1 MKSSENDSKI
11 SHKSKKNIDICSEE
25 LLKLVARG
33 SVIICEILRLKDYIP
48 EPFYN
53 KNEEKTYEDIIF
65 DYSLLKQGDELI
77 KKIED
82 KIRND
87 QNFHDKDEN
96 FRINYIDIIN
106 RFFSLFQ
113 SIYLYI
119 KDWKTFVNKVN
130 SNCFVQ
136 HTIDTIL
143 ANKDILPLFCESI
156 FNVGIM
162 LILIDRLIPGIIREK
177 LIMSYY
183 RYKGRVTIP
192 HFNEIYELFEIT
204 GYVPYLPITNVNEE
218 IRPKRYPVDFF
229 KRCKIDTKIIE
240 KINLAILGNDLYDQ
254 QLVYPNMNEYK
265 SVIFSQQASL
275 IAVNLFF
282 TPDILDND
290 QKNIYNIMVKH
301 FQDYLVVSLY
311 MGYTI
316 DLNDYWND
324 FKAANQALQENKKN
338 NIMKNTINENI
349 KKIKNLD
356 DKIKGYLNEG
366 IINEKL
372 VLKEIESIL
381 NIIRESN
388 VVLRIFLL
396 QRNTTRKN
404 ERDFINE
411 KLNNK
416 DLINLLLKLSQFEYL
431 VKTMFQNLVFNKDI
445 IWENDKNTC
454 IQNLNEL
461 ISYYKGN
468 SFFNSTNLEEDNKYF
483 EDLINKI
490 NILNTKNPIK
500 VSNRI
505 HKLKKI
511 IEDLTKST
519 YISENVNAKEILSI
533 ISKKLDHMLMLINVK
548 KIHLIS
554 ITKISDFS
562 YAWIYIHDYKKEL
575 QDLLKQDPKNVLLLR
590 ATFLKLTS
598 ILNEPLGRLFEIN
611 SPCIETVSEYYS
623 GELVKYIKDIL
634 QVIPHRVFEIMNVI
648 YTIFSKNFKDIP
660 NVIHKKN
667 LKDYAQV
674 KERFELA
681 RAAHDISMITKSIL
695 MMEKAFMGVIEV
707 DPKII
712 FEEGIRTELLKVLG
726 LIFQKHID
734 FGPMDKIDLKKKLNT
749 LFIDLSAVK
758 KSFIYV
764 QDYINLNGSKIW
776 SEEMNRL
783 INFYVELEAN
793 KFLTKKIKNVND
805 RYESLKYKIPSYPPL
820 KTSPESYTF
829 LGRITRYLLNLT
841 DSKNSTFCLNNLA
854 WYKKYKL
861 DKEVFGIKLLR
872 KIKSTMGIEAFQGF
886 GRMLG
891 YFNYQNMTNLQ
902 VFFNSK
908 LFNDNLNSLININK
922 HFGSPFICNEI
933 NPNLE
938 NDLLDKIRYYN
949 TKVTDS
955 IMEIILKI
963 GQIEYM
969 RKLQNY
975 ILSENSVI
983 DCPILNTELKALDII
998 NLIIVKN
1005 DIKLIFQNDI
1015 SSQKPINTNPEKKVN
1030 PNLDLYYKNL
1040 LLFFQD
1046 FGLIDTGHTF
1056 FQNLNSLQYFPTIIA
1071 IISFNYIKRYYE
1083 YDRLHMTITRK
1094 MNEKFDI
1101 SYYTLGIY
1109 RILYQM
1115 GKKSIIT
1122 YISMISKILRYKLI
1136 KQRKQKPDV
1145 NNIKKEVNAIEENY
1159 PIITS
1164 YISLLLLSL
1173 HELADN
1179 TDIVLDYFEIN
1190 LNNYLM
1196 FKNID
1201 NLAKVE
1207 PPLRKKKTL
1216 NKFY

>member
-1 MKSSENDSKI
+1 M
-11 SHKSKKNIDICSEE
+11 
-25 LLKLVARG
+25 
-33 SVIICEILRLKDYIP
+33 
-48 EPFYN
+48 
-53 KNEEKTYEDIIF
+53 
-65 DYSLLKQGDELI
+65 
-77 KKIED
+77 
-82 KIRND
+82 
-87 QNFHDKDEN
+87 
-96 FRINYIDIIN
+96 
-106 RFFSLFQ
+106 
-113 SIYLYI
+113 
-119 KDWKTFVNKVN
+119 
-130 SNCFVQ
+130 
-136 HTIDTIL
+136 
-143 ANKDILPLFCESI
+143 
-156 FNVGIM
+156 
-162 LILIDRLIPGIIREK
+162 
-177 LIMSYY
+177 
-183 RYKGRVTIP
+183 
-192 HFNEIYELFEIT
+192 
-204 GYVPYLPITNVNEE
+204 
-218 IRPKRYPVDFF
+218 
-229 KRCKIDTKIIE
+229 
-240 KINLAILGNDLYDQ
+240 
-254 QLVYPNMNEYK
+254 
-265 SVIFSQQASL
+265 
-275 IAVNLFF
+275 
-282 TPDILDND
+282 
-290 QKNIYNIMVKH
+290 
-301 FQDYLVVSLY
+301 
-311 MGYTI
+311 
-316 DLNDYWND
+316 
-324 FKAANQALQENKKN
+324 
-338 NIMKNTINENI
+338 
-349 KKIKNLD
+349 
-356 DKIKGYLNEG
+356 DKIK
-366 IINEKL
+366 K
-372 VLKEIESIL
+372 
-381 NIIRESN
+381 
-388 VVLRIFLL
+388 
-396 QRNTTRKN
+396 
-404 ERDFINE
+404 
-411 KLNNK
+411 
-416 DLINLLLKLSQFEYL
+416 
-431 VKTMFQNLVFNKDI
+431 
-445 IWENDKNTC
+445 
-454 IQNLNEL
+454 
-461 ISYYKGN
+461 
-468 SFFNSTNLEEDNKYF
+468 
-483 EDLINKI
+483 
-490 NILNTKNPIK
+490 
-500 VSNRI
+500 
-505 HKLKKI
+505 
-511 IEDLTKST
+511 
-519 YISENVNAKEILSI
+519 
-533 ISKKLDHMLMLINVK
+533 
-548 KIHLIS
+548 
-554 ITKISDFS
+554 
-562 YAWIYIHDYKKEL
+562 
-575 QDLLKQDPKNVLLLR
+575 
-590 ATFLKLTS
+590 
-598 ILNEPLGRLFEIN
+598 
-611 SPCIETVSEYYS
+611 
-623 GELVKYIKDIL
+623 
-634 QVIPHRVFEIMNVI
+634 
-648 YTIFSKNFKDIP
+648 
-660 NVIHKKN
+660 
-667 LKDYAQV
+667 
-674 KERFELA
+674 
-681 RAAHDISMITKSIL
+681 
-695 MMEKAFMGVIEV
+695 
-707 DPKII
+707 
-712 FEEGIRTELLKVLG
+712 
-726 LIFQKHID
+726 
-734 FGPMDKIDLKKKLNT
+734 KKKLNT

-758 KSFIYV
+758 KSFIYI

-776 SEEMNRL
+776 SEDMNRL

-841 DSKNSTFCLNNLA
+841 DLKNSTFCLNNLA

-902 VFFNSK
+902 FFFNSK

-1122 YISMISKILRYKLI
+1122 YISMISEILRYKLI

-1201 NLAKVE
+1201 TLAKVE
-1207 PPLRKKKTL
+1207 PPLRKNKTL